1 MGVEEHRKK
10 APKKFK
16 FAVITVSDTASRGEK
31 EDASGKFLVEALKE
45 SGNEN
50 VHYTIVPD
58 EKLAIIKAVIESIE
72 KGADVIVTTGGTG
85 ITSRDV
91 TIESIRTLFDKELVG
106 FGEVFRLRSYEEIGT
121 AVVLTRATAGIIRSD
136 GRAIV
141 VFCLPGSLNAV
152 KTGVEIIKREAYH
165 ILKHARE

>member
-1 MGVEEHRKK
+1 MGAEEHRKK

-31 EDASGKFLVEALKE
+31 EDASGKFLMEALKE

-106 FGEVFRLRSYEEIGT
+106 FGEVFRVRSYEEIGT

-165 ILKHARE
+165 VLKHARE

>member
-1 MGVEEHRKK
+1 M
-10 APKKFK
+10 
-16 FAVITVSDTASRGEK
+16 
-31 EDASGKFLVEALKE
+31 EALKE

-121 AVVLTRATAGIIRSD
+121 AVVLTRATAGIIRND

>member
-1 MGVEEHRKK
+1 MGAEEHRKK

-16 FAVITVSDTASRGEK
+16 FAAITVSDTASRGEK

-165 ILKHARE
+165 VLKHARE

>member
-1 MGVEEHRKK
+1 MGAEEHRKK

-165 ILKHARE
+165 VLKHARE

>member
-1 MGVEEHRKK
+1 M
-10 APKKFK
+10 
-16 FAVITVSDTASRGEK
+16 
-31 EDASGKFLVEALKE
+31 EALKE

-165 ILKHARE
+165 VLKHARE

>member
-1 MGVEEHRKK
+1 MGAEEHRKK

-152 KTGVEIIKREAYH
+152 KTG
-165 ILKHARE
+165 

>member
-121 AVVLTRATAGIIRSD
+121 AVVLTRATAGIIRND

>member
-165 ILKHARE
+165 VLKHARE